1 MRKSLRHNL
10 LQRGPAFAQPLP
22 IFSSISLSSITTLC
36 LLLSPKHCQ
45 RHVPYSL
52 LMGCVIET

>member
-10 LQRGPAFAQPLP
+10 LQRGPAFARPLP
-22 IFSSISLSSITTLC
+22 ILGSLSLCFITTLC
-36 LLLSPKHCQ
+36 LSLSPKHYH